1 MFAGSDTYFLINLD
15 GINNMRSHTHSL
27 HILSEIPNLL
37 QIAEVVNSMKD
48 LIDSCRDNKVG
59 PIGNFLKVVLPFKHF
74 FQTMNS

>member
-1 MFAGSDTYFLINLD
+1 MFAGPDTYFIVNLD
-15 GINNMRSHTHSL
+15 GVSTHARAHTDTLL

-59 PIGNFLKVVLPFKHF
+59 PIGSF
-74 FQTMNS
+74 